1 MQHILLG
8 LGSNKGNRTQYLQA
22 AIHKINNQLGK
33 VISKASLYETAAWG
47 KTDQASFLNTCII
60 VKTVYSPKMCF
71 KIIKQ
76 IEKQLERKSTEHW
89 GPREIDIDILLYDQD
104 MVESKELTIPHAQMH
119 ARNFVLVPSAQ
130 IAPNWIHPIFKLT
143 LKELAKR
150 SEDPLKVDL
159 WRS

>member
-1 MQHILLG
+1 LQHILLG

>member
-1 MQHILLG
+1 M
-8 LGSNKGNRTQYLQA
+8 
-22 AIHKINNQLGK
+22 
-33 VISKASLYETAAWG
+33 VF
-47 KTDQASFLNTCII
+47 D
-60 VKTVYSPKMCF
+60 
-71 KIIKQ
+71 IIKQ

-89 GPREIDIDILLYDQD
+89 GPREIDIVILLYDQD

>member
-1 MQHILLG
+1 MEAQRCVREP
-8 LGSNKGNRTQYLQA
+8 SNTNDP
-22 AIHKINNQLGK
+22 
-33 VISKASLYETAAWG
+33 KAF
-47 KTDQASFLNTCII
+47 FLNFSL
-60 VKTVYSPKMCF
+60 VF
-71 KIIKQ
+71 FF
-76 IEKQLERKSTEHW
+76 
-89 GPREIDIDILLYDQD
+89 LYDQD